1 LTSFPVTLAEVEP
14 GRKQVLIVEDWAEI
28 RRLRKSEWVS
38 ISEIARL
45 IGCSRNTVKAALA
58 SDEPPRYERARSG
71 SLADG
76 YDPRIRE
83 LLTAFPRMPATVIAE
98 RIEWP
103 YSIRTLSTRV
113 AELRPIYLPPD
124 PASRTSYLAGE
135 IAQCD
140 FWFPPIRLPVGF
152 GQTRTPTQ
160 LPVLTMITG
169 YARWAAGVLVPTRRA
184 EDLYAGW
191 WRLLQQLGAVPR
203 VLVWDGETAV
213 GRWRP
218 RQPQLTA
225 ACQGFRGVLGTK
237 VLICKPGDPEAKGII
252 ERLHDYL
259 ERSFLPGRTFDSP
272 ADFNTQLQ
280 AWLQLANR
288 RRKRSLG
295 CAPADRIAADKA
307 AMLALP
313 PVPPSTG
320 WEATLRLPRDH
331 YVRLDSNDY
340 SVHPSAVGRRIL
352 VRADLDRVQVWCEGC
367 LVADHGRIWARHQTI
382 SDPAHVKAAQ
392 MVRQQRLAVVPP
404 AAQTEVE
411 QRRLADYDS
420 ALGVADG
427 GMAW

>member
-1 LTSFPVTLAEVEP
+1 MTLAEVEP

-28 RRLRKSEWVS
+28 RRLRKSEGVS

-58 SDEPPRYERARSG
+58 SEVPPRYERAPSG
-71 SLADG
+71 CLADA
-76 YDPRIRE
+76 YDRRIRE
-83 LLTAFPRMPATVIAE
+83 LLMAFPRMPATVIAE

-113 AELRPIYLPPD
+113 AELRPIYVPPD

-169 YARWAAGVLVPTRRA
+169 YARWASAVLVPTRRA

-225 ACQGFRGVLGTK
+225 ACQGFGV
-237 VLICKPGDPEAKGII
+237 C
-252 ERLHDYL
+252 
-259 ERSFLPGRTFDSP
+259 
-272 ADFNTQLQ
+272 
-280 AWLQLANR
+280 W
-288 RRKRSLG
+288 
-295 CAPADRIAADKA
+295 APR
-307 AMLALP
+307 
-313 PVPPSTG
+313 
-320 WEATLRLPRDH
+320 
-331 YVRLDSNDY
+331 
-340 SVHPSAVGRRIL
+340 
-352 VRADLDRVQVWCEGC
+352 C
-367 LVADHGRIWARHQTI
+367 
-382 SDPAHVKAAQ
+382 
-392 MVRQQRLAVVPP
+392 
-404 AAQTEVE
+404 
-411 QRRLADYDS
+411 
-420 ALGVADG
+420 
-427 GMAW
+427 